1 MKEKIKQLTEKTSYD
16 ITDLREIMKILRSE
30 NGCPWDREQNHTT
43 IRQNFIEETYEA
55 IEAIDNDDMPLL
67 REELGDVLLQVIFHA
82 RICEEDGFFSFDE
95 VSNDIC
101 VKLIERHP
109 HIFGTVKADTSAEV
123 LRNWEQIK
131 QNTKQ
136 RKNVPEML
144 EGVAKSLPS
153 LMRAGKLAKKM
164 SKNGYA
170 FPPSRKL
177 SESEYGDALFSLAAE
192 CALNGIDP
200 EKALFT
206 GCEEFIAQFQQVKT
220 SPKVNNIKE
229 GRITST

>member
-109 HIFGTVKADTSAEV
+109 HIFGSVKADTSAEV

-136 RKNVPEML
+136 RKNIPEML

-170 FPPSRKL
+170 FPLSRKL

-192 CALNGIDP
+192 CALAGIDP

-206 GCEEFIAQFQQVKT
+206 GCEKFIAQAAAGEDKPE
-220 SPKVNNIKE
+220 SP
-229 GRITST
+229 

>member
-1 MKEKIKQLTEKTSYD
+1 MKEKIKQLTEKKSYD
-16 ITDLREIMKILRSE
+16 ITDLREIMEILRSE
-30 NGCPWDREQNHTT
+30 NGCPWDREQNHTS
-43 IRQNFIEETYEA
+43 IRQNFIEETYEV
-55 IEAIDNDDMPLL
+55 IEAIDNDDMLLL
-67 REELGDVLLQVIFHA
+67 REELGDVLLQVLFHA

-109 HIFGTVKADTSAEV
+109 HIFGSVKADTSAEV

-136 RKNVPEML
+136 RKNTAEML

-164 SKNGYA
+164 SKNGYI
-170 FPPSRKL
+170 FPPPRIL

-192 CALNGIDP
+192 CALAGIDP

-206 GCEEFIAQFQQVKT
+206 GCEKFIAQVAADEDK
-220 SPKVNNIKE
+220 PE
-229 GRITST
+229 RL

>member
-1 MKEKIKQLTEKTSYD
+1 MNEKIKQLTDKTSYD

-30 NGCPWDREQNHTT
+30 NGCPWDREQNHMT
-43 IRQNFIEETYEA
+43 IRQNFIEETYEV
-55 IEAIDNDDMPLL
+55 IEAIDNNDMLLL
-67 REELGDVLLQVIFHA
+67 REELGDVLLQVLFHA

-136 RKNVPEML
+136 RNNIREML

-164 SKNGYA
+164 SKTGYF
-170 FPPSRKL
+170 FPSSRKL

-192 CALNGIDP
+192 CALTGIDP

-206 GCEEFIAQFQQVKT
+206 ACEKFIAQTAAGKDKPE
-220 SPKVNNIKE
+220 SL
-229 GRITST
+229 